1 MPVRDDWDVNADA
14 PALTAAGHDTM
25 LAIEPREQIPHKE
38 QPGLPLREDNTDPD
52 PLATQMELAEEF
64 VALGDV
70 QAARPLAE
78 RVQALATGELQSR
91 ARALLQQLDAWPH

>member
-1 MPVRDDWDVNADA
+1 MPGRVSRMN
-14 PALTAAGHDTM
+14 LAAVGP
-25 LAIEPREQIPHKE
+25 EGQIAHE
-38 QPGLPLREDNTDPD
+38 ELSGLQVREDNTDPD

-78 RVQALATGELQSR
+78 RVQALASGELQSR
-91 ARALLQQLDAWPH
+91 ARTLLQQLDAGPH

>member
-1 MPVRDDWDVNADA
+1 
-14 PALTAAGHDTM
+14 
-25 LAIEPREQIPHKE
+25 
-38 QPGLPLREDNTDPD
+38 
-52 PLATQMELAEEF
+52 MELAEEF

-91 ARALLQQLDAWPH
+91 ARALLQQLDAGPH